1 MLMIIPQVDLLTL
14 HTVLTDFGLS
24 RMMSQSYAIGTKT
37 MLAGSPGFQSPEQL
51 RSESTG
57 PPSDVYAFGALA
69 VVLYK
74 RSALWPGLNHYQ
86 IMNKVT
92 SNEYPNIDGVPGGMK
107 GICASC
113 FSSVALSRPKIHE
126 ILHKLIIFAAS

>member
-1 MLMIIPQVDLLTL
+1 
-14 HTVLTDFGLS
+14 
-24 RMMSQSYAIGTKT
+24 

-74 RSALWPGLNHYQ
+74 RCPLWPGLYYYQ

-92 SNEYPNIDGVPGGMK
+92 SNVYPSTDGVPAVLAVLPCPGQK
-107 GICASC
+107 YTKFFKNLLYFCNSIAS
-113 FSSVALSRPKIHE
+113 
-126 ILHKLIIFAAS
+126 

>member
-1 MLMIIPQVDLLTL
+1 
-14 HTVLTDFGLS
+14 
-24 RMMSQSYAIGTKT
+24 

-51 RSESTG
+51 RSEGSG
-57 PPSDVYAFGALA
+57 LPSDVYAFGALA

-74 RSALWPGLNHYQ
+74 RSPLWPGLNYYQ

-92 SNEYPNIDGVPGGMK
+92 SNEYPNTDGVPGGMK

-113 FSSVALSRPKIHE
+113 FSSVALSRPKIHQ
-126 ILHKLIIFAAS
+126 ILQKLMEFAAQ

>member
-1 MLMIIPQVDLLTL
+1 
-14 HTVLTDFGLS
+14 
-24 RMMSQSYAIGTKT
+24 

-51 RSESTG
+51 KSESTG

-74 RSALWPGLNHYQ
+74 RSPLWPGLNYYQ

-92 SNEYPNIDGVPGGMK
+92 SNENPNTDGVPGGMK
-107 GICASC
+107 EICASC
-113 FSSVALSRPKIHE
+113 FSSIALSRPKIYE
-126 ILHKLIIFAAS
+126 ILHKLMLFTTQSIL